1 MEGGEHVGR
10 YSFLG
15 KDPFLILR
23 AKDGRTTIERGGTT
37 TESDQPFIDTLR
49 RLMADFRS
57 PFVPD
62 LPRFTGGAVGY
73 LGYGAASW
81 FEPVLGDLGAGAD
94 GADTAGFMLFD
105 TVLAFDHVQHRIL
118 IIANA
123 RITADDD
130 LESLYQ
136 FACAKIQFLE
146 RELERGLSHTKP
158 ERTEA
163 LDVRSNHTREQF
175 EEQVRKAKEYI
186 AAGDIYQ
193 VVLSQRFEAD
203 VTVEPFTVYRAL
215 RHVNPSPYMYFIRMG
230 GVSVVGS
237 SPEMLVRVEGSRVET
252 HPIAGT
258 GGAAATTEEDMRL
271 GEELKRNEKERAEHV
286 MLVDLGRNDVGRVC
300 EYGSV
305 RVPQFMGLERFSHVM
320 HLTSIVEGKLADDRD
335 RLDALVSCFPA
346 GTVSGAPKVR
356 AMQIIRELEPSGRG
370 LYAGAVGYLD
380 FAGNLD
386 FCIAIRTV
394 IMSGGKAYVQAG
406 AGIVMDSNPTAE
418 YEETRDKARALL
430 RALEMAQRAWL
441 T

>member
-1 MEGGEHVGR
+1 
-10 YSFLG
+10 
-15 KDPFLILR
+15 
-23 AKDGRTTIERGGTT
+23 
-37 TESDQPFIDTLR
+37 
-49 RLMADFRS
+49 
-57 PFVPD
+57 
-62 LPRFTGGAVGY
+62 VGY
-73 LGYGAASW
+73 LGYGASAW
-81 FEPVLGDLGAGAD
+81 FEPTLGDLDSGSRD

-123 RITADDD
+123 RMTANED

-146 RELERGLSHTKP
+146 RELERSLSRTRPESTDGLQVCSNRTRP
-158 ERTEA
+158 EFEA
-163 LDVRSNHTREQF
+163 GVRA
-175 EEQVRKAKEYI
+175 AKEYI

-203 VTVEPFTVYRAL
+203 VAADPFTVYRAL

-258 GGAAATTEEDMRL
+258 RRRGRSNEEDMRL
-271 GEELKRNEKERAEHV
+271 AEELKRNEKERAEHV

-335 RLDALVSCFPA
+335 RLDALMSCFPA

-356 AMQIIRELEPSGRG
+356 AMQIIKELEPSGRG

-394 IMSGGKAYVQAG
+394 IMSRGRAYVQAG

-418 YEETRDKARALL
+418 YEETCDKAQALL
-430 RALEMAQRAWL
+430 QALELAQQGL
-441 T
+441 